1 MTQTKLC
8 PEIAVFVIVS
18 RAVYGIFPEKKMIQL
33 ALAEFKT
40 KNYIKHR

>member
-1 MTQTKLC
+1 MTQTKHN
-8 PEIAVFVIVS
+8 PEIAVIVIVS
-18 RAVYGIFPEKKMIQL
+18 RAIYGIFERKKMIQL

>member
-1 MTQTKLC
+1 MKKTKFSPDSSFCDRVKSQLWYSL
-8 PEIAVFVIVS
+8 E
-18 RAVYGIFPEKKMIQL
+18 RKKMIQL